1 MTNKLIENIKGELD
15 FPLATHQAF
24 IDSMYA
30 LLDRIE
36 LKACQI
42 REYTEILEMKW
53 DAKQRQSNEYNYYN
67 KRNNLVDEFEENF
80 KCIYTNFG
88 LLKTSTQ
95 DLVFK

>member
-42 REYTEILEMKW
+42 REYTEILEMK
-53 DAKQRQSNEYNYYN
+53 
-67 KRNNLVDEFEENF
+67 
-80 KCIYTNFG
+80 
-88 LLKTSTQ
+88 
-95 DLVFK
+95 